1 MTLLN
6 EFDLSGKM
14 VFITGAGRGIGRG
27 IAEVLAEAGADIA
40 INALTTKNVETT
52 AADIRNRTKR
62 NILPVLADVTRSDGV
77 HKAVEKVM
85 AEFGRIDILVNNLGD
100 AMRHPLVK
108 LPEKEKETISDE
120 MLKEIIDINMMG
132 TILCTRAVGP
142 QMLERR
148 SGKIINISSFTAGHG
163 GGEVVIYSLAKAA
176 VVGFTRTQALEW
188 APYNIRI
195 NSIAPGLF
203 PEPREMTEEREKNL
217 AKWAEKSIPLK
228 RTGQLREVGYLAL
241 YLASSASDYMTGQT
255 LYLDGGL
262 SV

>member
-1 MTLLN
+1 MTLWS
-6 EFDLSGKM
+6 EFDLTGK
-14 VFITGAGRGIGRG
+14 VAFITGAGRGIGRG

-40 INALTTKNVETT
+40 LNALTSKNVEKT
-52 AADIRNRTKR
+52 AAAIRDKTGRR
-62 NILPVLADVTRSDGV
+62 LLPVLADVTTSDGV
-77 HKAVEKVM
+77 GTAVEKVLK
-85 AEFGRIDILVNNLGD
+85 EFGRIDILVNNLGD
-100 AMRHPLVK
+100 AIRHPLVK
-108 LPEKEKETISDE
+108 LPEKEKETITDE
-120 MLKEIIDINMMG
+120 DLKRIIDLNMMA
-132 TILCTRAVGP
+132 TILCTRAIGP
-142 QMLERR
+142 HMLERR

-203 PEPREMTEEREKNL
+203 PEPREMNEEREKNL
-217 AKWAEKSIPLK
+217 SKWAERTIPLK
-228 RTGQLREVGYLAL
+228 RTGLLREVGYLAL

-262 SV
+262 SL

>member
-6 EFDLSGKM
+6 EFDLTGKV

-27 IAEVLAEAGADIA
+27 IAEVLADAGADIA
-40 INALTTKNVETT
+40 INALTSKNVEIT
-52 AADIRNRTKR
+52 AADIRKKTKR
-62 NILPVLADVTRSDGV
+62 NILPVLADVTRSDEV
-77 HKAVEKVM
+77 SKAVEQVM

-108 LPEKEKETISDE
+108 LPEKDTISDE
-120 MLKEIIDINMMG
+120 YLYKIININMMG

-142 QMLERR
+142 QMLERCY
-148 SGKIINISSFTAGHG
+148 GKIINISSFTAGHG

-188 APYNIRI
+188 APYNICI
-195 NSIAPGLF
+195 NSIAPGLY

-217 AKWAEKSIPLK
+217 AKWAERSIPLK
-228 RTGQLREVGYLAL
+228 RTGRLREVGYLAL

-262 SV
+262 SL